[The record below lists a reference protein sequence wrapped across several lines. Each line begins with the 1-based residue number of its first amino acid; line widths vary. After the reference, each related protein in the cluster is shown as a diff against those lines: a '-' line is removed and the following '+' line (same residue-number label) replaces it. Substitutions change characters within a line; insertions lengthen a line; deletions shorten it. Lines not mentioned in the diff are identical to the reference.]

1 MERRVES
8 RFQVASKIR
17 VIVPSAPARILDCD
31 LMDISATGMR
41 ILSPGRVIPEEIVA
55 VEVDLRLILAEVRH
69 CDTRGKKFVVGV
81 RRLHEVD
88 KNARLSDPIAC
99 VQEMIADLRGH
110 ISARDEPDSAGLATR
125 ALENIVERDGKVD
138 VASPVQAVGL
148 TSEPVPEKPPE
159 ELPVEAQAEFA
170 EVEPVAGMPVGIEVL
185 DATFVE
191 EPGAEA
197 PARNDVLE
205 ATECDAEVESPEE
218 VAAEAPSTEGARAEE
233 PVRAVPARVDHPE
246 PKRPAKA
253 DLLDAIRSA
262 EAQKATDFAESPK
275 SGRWRIPAAIAAG
288 LVFAAGVVF
297 TLNERRA
304 EAARHAS
311 PAVVAEA
318 LAATPAAPALPA
330 AQPAV
335 EAPAPVTAVHH
346 AQLKMTRSSWV
357 TIVADGGKPFK
368 GMLRKGT
375 IRDIDF
381 SNVATRRLGGAGGAE
396 LTLDGARVG

>member
-1 MERRVES
+1 
-8 RFQVASKIR
+8 
-17 VIVPSAPARILDCD
+17 
-31 LMDISATGMR
+31 
-41 ILSPGRVIPEEIVA
+41 
-55 VEVDLRLILAEVRH
+55 
-69 CDTRGKKFVVGV
+69 
-81 RRLHEVD
+81 
-88 KNARLSDPIAC
+88 
-99 VQEMIADLRGH
+99 MIADLRGH

-138 VASPVQAVGL
+138 VAPPVQAVGL

-159 ELPVEAQAEFA
+159 ELPIEAQAEFA
-170 EVEPVAGMPVGIEVL
+170 EVEEPVAGMPVGIEVL

-191 EPGAEA
+191 QPAAEA

-233 PVRAVPARVDHPE
+233 PVRAVPDRVDHPE

-288 LVFAAGVVF
+288 LMFTAGVVF

-330 AQPAV
+330 AQPAAQPAALPAA

-381 SNVATRRLGGAGGAE
+381 SNDATLRLGVAGGAE
-396 LTLDGARVG
+396 LTLDGARVDGLTRGVRLLQLTPDGVTFPDAPSKN